1 MVNNSFLPDAEECF
15 KPIIETINGFKLR
28 FLTTSSSLYGFSK
41 KEIRRALS
49 NSRNLAKVRFNSMT
63 KELDQNQK
71 DDVYE
76 ECVDL
81 LNGLKLDEFD
91 PKAKLFFPQEYDILQ
106 GIWNEFLL
114 KFPEKFKLEP
124 EIVVSY
130 KVTDICKATDKN
142 NICDDLRDLHSNLI
156 ASKKIDGKITNWRL
170 FVKLFSQGLESEKDF
185 IDWIGDKGSCV
196 EFNRALARHPKLKAS
211 IPKNQKPEA
220 ILISFFRCRG
230 KNFDKSNFDKG
241 KASGD
246 NYNRIKGYVDS
257 FLKKL

>member
-1 MVNNSFLPDAEECF
+1 MVNNPFRRDAEKCI

-28 FLTTSSSLYGFSK
+28 FRTTSSSLLLSPD
-41 KEIRRALS
+41 EIRFALFES
-49 NSRNLAKVRFNSMT
+49 ISLAKVQFDLVT
-63 KELDQNQK
+63 KAFHQSKKDQVFK
-71 DDVYE
+71 VCIDFLKLV
-76 ECVDL
+76 
-81 LNGLKLDEFD
+81 KLDEYD
-91 PKAKLFFPQEYDILQ
+91 PTVKFFFPKEYSLLLS
-106 GIWNEFLL
+106 IWNEFLL
-114 KFPEKFKLEP
+114 EFPETFKLEP
-124 EIVVSY
+124 EVVVSY
-130 KVTDICKATDKN
+130 KVTDIYKATDKD

-170 FVKLFSQGLESEKDF
+170 FVKLFNQGLESGKDF

>member
-1 MVNNSFLPDAEECF
+1 MVNNPLLHDAEKCF
-15 KPIIETINGFKLR
+15 KPILETINDFKLR
-28 FLTTSSSLYGFSK
+28 FLTTSSSPLGCSEL
-41 KEIRRALS
+41 EIRNALS
-49 NSRNLAKVRFNSMT
+49 NARNLAKHRFNLKT
-63 KELDQNQK
+63 KAMYPNQK
-71 DDVYE
+71 GDFYKNCLGV
-76 ECVDL
+76 L
-81 LNGLKLDEFD
+81 KGIKLDDID
-91 PKAKLFFPQEYDILQ
+91 PT
-106 GIWNEFLL
+106 L
-114 KFPEKFKLEP
+114 KFTLLQQVWDVFVLEFPESFKLEP
-124 EIVVSY
+124 EVVVSY
-130 KVTDICKATDKN
+130 EVTDICKATDKD

-170 FVKLFSQGLESEKDF
+170 FVKLFNQGLESEKDF

-230 KNFDKSNFDKG
+230 KNFDKSDFESG